1 MGMVAGESKKNR
13 SRIVTLG
20 PWLPDFAFCLALAA
34 QIFVVLVSTYM
45 PYVDA
50 INHLARWVMMD
61 RYWSGDPSAGMVF
74 VLRPSNYLIS
84 DLIGATL
91 VHLFGPQFAFKSM
104 AVATSLLPG
113 VGLYALLRTVAPQ
126 LRGWALVGLLLGI
139 NRYFLTG
146 YLNYQLG
153 LGLVFLWLALYW
165 RFKSRPDPARVAC
178 LMVFGVVLSQIHL
191 SSIAVLTVVV
201 GWDALADAIDVSRRK
216 GPKEALS
223 SLFFPASAL
232 AIPFL
237 VAALTPG
244 GGSDVP
250 FASFFEFR
258 SPLRKC
264 LQILGPF
271 FTLSMLQSVLLIVG
285 YLASVGTFV
294 WFVCRPGKWN
304 RNIFSVASLFLCFA
318 VFPVSIRG
326 TYDVDVRFL
335 LPAYLLVFISRTP
348 IGTRK
353 DLGWKGLLVPFMA
366 CFLHDGAVAIE
377 SRRIDEELLRY
388 DAILQQ
394 IPPGQTVL
402 DVVAQRP
409 HFGVPIYK
417 HFAHWE
423 VVKKR
428 ARLAGTFGSPHYPFF
443 EHFRLIDPV
452 QYSPDL
458 GWLTTGQPM
467 IDPERLSQT
476 YSFVVLVGEDKETLA
491 QLESV
496 ATVVERRY
504 PITLLRV
511 TKSPKL
517 NGSDR

>member
-1 MGMVAGESKKNR
+1 MVS
-13 SRIVTLG
+13 LG

-34 QIFVVLVSTYM
+34 QTLVVLVPTHM

-50 INHLARWVMMD
+50 VNHLARWVMMD

-84 DLIGATL
+84 DLMGATL
-91 VHLFGPQFAFKSM
+91 VHLIGPQFAFKSM

-165 RFKSRPDPARVAC
+165 RFKSRPNPARVAW
-178 LMVFGVVLSQIHL
+178 LIVFGVVLSQIHL
-191 SSIAVLTVVV
+191 SSIAVLTIVV
-201 GWDALADAIDVSRRK
+201 GWDALADALDVTRRK

-223 SLFFPASAL
+223 SLFFPASTL

-237 VAALTPG
+237 ATALTQSG
-244 GGSDVP
+244 WSGVVP
-250 FASFFEFR
+250 IASRFVFR

-264 LQILGPF
+264 FQIVGPF
-271 FTLSMLQSVLLIVG
+271 FTLSMLQSVLLVVG

-304 RNIFSVASLFLCFA
+304 RNILSVASLFLCFA

-348 IGTRK
+348 TGTSK
-353 DLGWKGLLVPFMA
+353 DMGSKRLLVPFLA
-366 CFLHDGAVAIE
+366 CFLHAGAVAIE
-377 SRRIDEELLRY
+377 SRRIEAELSRF
-388 DAILQQ
+388 DAILQH

-402 DVVAQRP
+402 DVVAQPP

-428 ARLAGTFGSPHYPFF
+428 ARLAGTFGSPHYPYF

-452 QYSPDL
+452 QYEPDL
-458 GWLTTGQPM
+458 GSLTAGQPM

-476 YSFVVLVGEDKETLA
+476 YSFVVLVGGDEEILA
-491 QLESV
+491 QLERV
-496 ATVVERRY
+496 ARVVERRY

-511 TKSPKL
+511 TKFPGL
-517 NGSDR
+517 NGSDRRPQPGSD